1 MGYYEYFL
9 QLLQPLRL
17 YQLEEGAGA
26 EELRVAGQALDALAA
41 ALEETERESNPVT
54 ASGFGLSALEEL
66 LPYVP
71 AYNSPE
77 ARREALAALLRI
89 DGRSFTLAGLQATLS
104 GCGIRATVRESGE
117 HYTVEVSFPD
127 TMGEPEDFARL
138 KPRIEAILPC
148 HLQIRYTLRYL
159 LWREL
164 ETEFSSW
171 AALEA
176 GVKSWRELET
186 WRAE

>member
-26 EELRVAGQALDALAA
+26 EELRVAGQALDGLTS

-54 ASGFGLSALEEL
+54 AESYGLSALEEL
-66 LPYVP
+66 LPYIP
-71 AYNSPE
+71 AYESLE
-77 ARREALAALLRI
+77 SRRAALAALLRI
-89 DGRSFTLAGLQATLS
+89 DGRCFTLSALQETLS
-104 GCGIRATVRESGE
+104 GCGIHATVRESGD

-127 TMGEPEDFARL
+127 TMGEPAEFERL

-148 HLQIRYTLRYL
+148 HLQIRYALRFL

-164 ETEFSSW
+164 ENTLPSW
-171 AALEA
+171 AALET

-186 WRAE
+186 WRV